1 MKRVPVALTLLI
13 TCVVI
18 SQPAGASVV
27 AWWPLDNDGRDAS
40 GNGHDAVVVGD
51 VNFGQQGANAATGQS
66 TDFTGNGHLDVP
78 WAAALNTES
87 FTLAL
92 WANPD
97 AAGGGSFRSPITNRD
112 DVAPGG
118 AFRHGFIIYNS
129 AGGQWSFWNGGG
141 TGANGGWNAVN
152 AGPVAVNEWTHLAIT
167 YDAGTNTK
175 QFFINGILASTS
187 NPVAY
192 SPNNSTLL
200 NGFTH
205 EDEDFHIGGGGD
217 SGTSFRFDGRIDD
230 VILYDS
236 ALSQADIQNLSSNSI
251 PEPSGSALLGL
262 AALGLLLRRSRQF

>member
-1 MKRVPVALTLLI
+1 MKGFTVVFTLL
-13 TCVVI
+13 TACVAI
-18 SQPAGASVV
+18 CLPAGASVV
-27 AWWPLDNDGRDAS
+27 AWWPLDNDGSDAS
-40 GNGHDAVVVGD
+40 GNGHDAVVVGE

-66 TDFTGNGHLDVP
+66 TDFTGAGHLDVP
-78 WAAALNTES
+78 WSSALNTES

-118 AFRHGFIIYNS
+118 AFRHGFIIYNTNN
-129 AGGQWSFWNGGG
+129 GQWSFWNGGG
-141 TGANGGWNAVN
+141 TGASGGWNTMNV
-152 AGPVAVNEWTHLAIT
+152 GPVAVNEWSHLAIT

-175 QFFINGILASTS
+175 QFFINGNLASTS
-187 NPVAY
+187 NPEAF
-192 SPNNSTLL
+192 SPNNGTLPD
-200 NGFTH
+200 GFTH

-230 VILYDS
+230 VILYDNV
-236 ALSQADIQNLSSNSI
+236 LSQADIQNLATNSI

-262 AALGLLLRRSRQF
+262 VALGFLLRRSR